1 MVATLASKFS
11 GVKAELRTDQ
21 PGVVVYSCNWMDG
34 SAKLKR
40 TQGIAGEKGRD
51 TVGRSS
57 CVAIE
62 AQEWPDGINQ

>member
-1 MVATLASKFS
+1 VVATLGSAFS

-21 PGVVVYSCNWMDG
+21 PGVVVYTCNWMDG
-34 SAKLKR
+34 SAKLKK
-40 TQGIAGEKGRD
+40 TQGLAGRE

-62 AQEWPDGINQ
+62 AQDFPDGLNQ